1 MGRVLVSPLNWG
13 LGHATR
19 DIPVIRQ
26 LLARGHEVTVAACG
40 NALAVLRRE
49 FTGCRFIEAPDYP
62 APYDTGRLLLPRLA
76 LAAPDLIR
84 ALDAERRCIAKIT
97 ARDRYDLVI
106 SDNRLG
112 MYSDT
117 VPSLFLTHQLH
128 FHLPFLFWPAELAAL
143 YFNRL
148 LHKKYDRVIVPDNP
162 PGPTALAGKLSR
174 PLLTSS
180 YEYLYYAGILA
191 TARCLTIPED
201 LDYLF
206 IVSGPEPQR
215 TIFERI
221 VLPQLSDLN
230 GKKVVLLGSPA
241 GTTADA
247 PDPDTTV
254 ISYVDTEEKIALLN
268 RAKVIVCRS
277 GYTTMMEMAEI
288 QKRRALFVP
297 TPGQTEQE
305 YLSAYYERQG
315 WFFSQEQGRLRLARD
330 VAAAAGYAGFPEMPT
345 TQENVRRLYEE
356 VLAGYVE

>member
-19 DIPVIRQ
+19 DIPVIRE

-49 FTGCRFIEAPDYP
+49 FPALQFIEAPDYP
-62 APYDTGRLLLPRLA
+62 APYDTGNLLLPRLA
-76 LAAPDLIR
+76 LAVPELIR
-84 ALDAERRCIAKIT
+84 ALDAERRCIARIT
-97 ARDRYDLVI
+97 ARDRYDLII

-112 MYSDT
+112 MYSET
-117 VPSLFLTHQLH
+117 VPSLFVTHQLH
-128 FHLPFLFWPAELAAL
+128 FHLPFLLWPAELSAL

-162 PGPTALAGKLSR
+162 PGPAALAGRLSR
-174 PLLTSS
+174 PLLASS
-180 YEYLYYAGILA
+180 YGYLYYAGILA
-191 TARCLTIPED
+191 TARRLNVPED

-221 VLPQLSDLN
+221 VLPQLKDLG

-241 GTTADA
+241 GKTAGA

-268 RAKVIVCRS
+268 RAKFVVCRS
-277 GYTTMMEMAEI
+277 GYTTMMELAETH
-288 QKRRALFVP
+288 KNRALFVP

-315 WFFSQEQGRLRLARD
+315 WFYSQEQGRLSLFRD
-330 VAAAAGYAGFPEMPT
+330 VARAAGYRGFPAMPAT
-345 TQENVRRLYEE
+345 EENAKKLYEE

>member
-19 DIPVIRQ
+19 DIPVIRE
-26 LLARGHEVTVAACG
+26 LLTRGHEVTVAACG

-49 FTGCRFIEAPDYP
+49 FPDCRFITAPDYP
-62 APYDTGRLLLPRLA
+62 APYDTGSLLLPRLVLA
-76 LAAPDLIR
+76 LPELVQ
-84 ALDAERRCIAKIT
+84 ALSAERRCIAKIT
-97 ARDRYDLVI
+97 ARDRYDLII

-112 MYSDT
+112 MYSDA

-128 FHLPFLFWPAELAAL
+128 FHFPFLLWPAELFVL

-174 PLLTSS
+174 PLLLSS
-180 YEYLYYAGILA
+180 YNYLYHAGILA
-191 TARCLTIPED
+191 TARRLDIRQD

-206 IVSGPEPQR
+206 IISGPEPQR
-215 TIFERI
+215 TILERI
-221 VLPQLSDLN
+221 VLPQIAELD
-230 GKKVVLLGSPA
+230 GIKVVLLGSPA
-241 GTTADA
+241 GTTAAA

-254 ISYVDTEEKIALLN
+254 ISYVDTEEKIRLLN
-268 RAKVIVCRS
+268 RAKFIVCRS
-277 GYTTMMEMAEI
+277 GYTTMMELAEV
-288 QKRRALFVP
+288 QQRHALFVP

-305 YLSAYYERQG
+305 YLSGYYCRQG
-315 WFFSQEQGRLRLARD
+315 WFFSQEQARLRLARD
-330 VAAAAGYAGFPEMPT
+330 VVSATGYRGFPEMPAT
-345 TQENVRRLYEE
+345 GKNTKRLYGE